1 MILTTSLIDYIQKE
15 KDTIKCDMGVD
26 TETNVYE
33 PFDEYIK
40 QGKLK
45 PLKLTKR

>member
-1 MILTTSLIDYIQKE
+1 ME
-15 KDTIKCDMGVD
+15 VD
-26 TETNVYE
+26 TETNIYE

-40 QGKLK
+40 QGELK

>member
-1 MILTTSLIDYIQKE
+1 MQKE
-15 KDTIKCDMGVD
+15 QDTIKCDMEVD

-33 PFDEYIK
+33 PFDEHIK
-40 QGKLK
+40 QGEPK